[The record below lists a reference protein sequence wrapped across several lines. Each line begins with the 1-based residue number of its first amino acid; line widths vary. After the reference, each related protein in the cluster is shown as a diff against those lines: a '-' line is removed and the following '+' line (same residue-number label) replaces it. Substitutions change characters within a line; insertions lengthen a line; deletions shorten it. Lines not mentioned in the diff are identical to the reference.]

1 MRRISFCTSPI
12 TARLGLAAGSSLPM
26 MSTTPAMP
34 ASGFRIS
41 CANPAANSPSVARCS
56 ARAISRLCSSAI
68 SSRFT
73 SSCWTISLN
82 CRPNCPISSPR
93 FEKSTRALKSPRRT
107 RPIVPINASS
117 GRSIRTSSTESSTK
131 HSSTAQK
138 TAATRIHSVSGTSC
152 ERNTAY
158 TATILKARTPIMG
171 IKTFH
176 CQRIPVAH
184 RTNWGSFMSVSHQ
197 RPVPGASHRDPACAN
212 PYRMAARDTFR
223 HILSTNFPAAP
234 WSSSKIVCI
243 RPWEAGVPAPATFD
257 LVVIGCGP
265 AGEKAGA
272 QAAYFGKRVA
282 VIEGAP
288 VVGGSCINSGTVPSK
303 TLRESALYFSGLKQR
318 GLYGIDY
325 SLKENLT
332 VHDFMHHEREVVEM
346 ERARILKNLQLH
358 KIDLVRG
365 QAAFEDPHT
374 VVVSGSAGI
383 RKLYGDVIVI
393 STGSKPH
400 RPAEIAFD
408 DVRTFDSDTFLQLE
422 RIPKSLAVIGG
433 GVIGCEYASIF
444 MALGVDVT
452 LVDGRDR
459 VLPFLDAEISG
470 RLRDRFATLGM
481 HLWFNE
487 RPIKAENTATHSR
500 LTMKSGK
507 VLEAEAA
514 LFAAGRRAA
523 VDGLALEKA
532 GLALSDKGYMAVDA
546 NYRTPVPHIYA
557 AGDVIG
563 FPALAS
569 TSMEQ
574 GRVAVCHAFGLK
586 YKQRVASLLP
596 MGIYT
601 IPEISAAGET
611 EESCKEKKIECVVGR
626 ALYENNARGHITG
639 DTAGM
644 LKLIFARADKK
655 LLGVS
660 MIGENATEL

>member
-1 MRRISFCTSPI
+1 VP
-12 TARLGLAAGSSLPM
+12 
-26 MSTTPAMP
+26 STD
-34 ASGFRIS
+34 S
-41 CANPAANSPSVARCS
+41 
-56 ARAISRLCSSAI
+56 
-68 SSRFT
+68 
-73 SSCWTISLN
+73 
-82 CRPNCPISSPR
+82 
-93 FEKSTRALKSPRRT
+93 
-107 RPIVPINASS
+107 
-117 GRSIRTSSTESSTK
+117 
-131 HSSTAQK
+131 
-138 TAATRIHSVSGTSC
+138 
-152 ERNTAY
+152 
-158 TATILKARTPIMG
+158 
-171 IKTFH
+171 
-176 CQRIPVAH
+176 
-184 RTNWGSFMSVSHQ
+184 
-197 RPVPGASHRDPACAN
+197 
-212 PYRMAARDTFR
+212 
-223 HILSTNFPAAP
+223 
-234 WSSSKIVCI
+234 
-243 RPWEAGVPAPATFD
+243 FD
-257 LVVIGCGP
+257 LIVIGCGP

-282 VIEGAP
+282 VIERAEYP
-288 VVGGSCINSGTVPSK
+288 GGSCINTGTVPSK

-332 VHDFMHHEREVVEM
+332 VHDFMHHEREVVDM
-346 ERARILKNLQLH
+346 ERARILKNLALH
-358 KIDLVRG
+358 KIEFLRG
-365 QAAFEDPHT
+365 QATFEDGHT
-374 VVVSGSAGI
+374 VSFRGASGSRTLRGEVV
-383 RKLYGDVIVI
+383 LI

-408 DVRTFDSDTFLQLE
+408 DIHTFDSDTFLQMD

-444 MALGVDVT
+444 KALGVDVT

-459 VLPFLDAEISG
+459 LLPFLDPEISD
-470 RLRDRFATLGM
+470 RLRARLTALGM
-481 HLWFNE
+481 HFLFNE
-487 RPIKAENTATHSR
+487 RPVKTENSATGVTLS
-500 LTMKSGK
+500 MKSGK
-507 VLEAEAA
+507 TLQTDAA

-532 GLALSDKGYMAVDA
+532 GLALNDRGYIAVDE
-546 NYRTPVPHIYA
+546 NYRTTVPGIYA

-574 GRVAVCHAFGLK
+574 GRVAVCHAFGFK
-586 YKQRVASLLP
+586 YKQRVASMLP

-611 EESCKEKKIECVVGR
+611 EDSCKENKIEYVVGR

-660 MIGENATEL
+660 IIGENATELIHIGMMVLDNGLTIDEFIEQVFNYPTLSELYKYAAYDGLGNLAGHKLREG